1 MPSCLPPPSPVWST
15 ASALEELA
23 FEHVGFPAESVRYLN
38 MLRSDRDSFMGS
50 GLEVPVTT
58 GLVLIS
64 GAASGN
70 NLANIVQAIDSNK
83 WPDEKRLILVIKRTL
98 EVVKTPAE
106 YARLVR
112 SKNSADVAACMRREL
127 KDPYVP
133 MPKFKI
139 GRAKKKVNADSAEVA
154 GTGGA
159 FVAVPGAA
167 AAAGE
172 ERPLLG
178 AVAGAAAAAGEECPL
193 LDSPVG
199 YVSQGG
205 SSAAAGSGGA
215 SSSGVARGA
224 AEFHFKVGD
233 SVLVC
238 GKPYMPFIDT
248 QSFCGIV
255 TGFSAT
261 CGARG

>member
-1 MPSCLPPPSPVWST
+1 M
-15 ASALEELA
+15 

-127 KDPYVP
+127 KDPTCP
-133 MPKFKI
+133 CPSSRPAARRRRSMPTAQ
-139 GRAKKKVNADSAEVA
+139 R
-154 GTGGA
+154 
-159 FVAVPGAA
+159 
-167 AAAGE
+167 
-172 ERPLLG
+172 
-178 AVAGAAAAAGEECPL
+178 
-193 LDSPVG
+193 
-199 YVSQGG
+199 
-205 SSAAAGSGGA
+205 
-215 SSSGVARGA
+215 
-224 AEFHFKVGD
+224 
-233 SVLVC
+233 
-238 GKPYMPFIDT
+238 
-248 QSFCGIV
+248 
-255 TGFSAT
+255 
-261 CGARG
+261 

>member
-1 MPSCLPPPSPVWST
+1 M
-15 ASALEELA
+15 
-23 FEHVGFPAESVRYLN
+23 GFPAESVRYLN

-58 GLVLIS
+58 GLLVLIS

-172 ERPLLG
+172 E
-178 AVAGAAAAAGEECPL
+178 CPL

-255 TGFSAT
+255 TGFSAA